1 MVSYCVEGVVCSFK
15 SSYKIRIDHVDFII
29 DHIFKNALLFIIRTL
44 SIFRSVFFAL
54 IPINNPFNEA
64 FI

>member
-1 MVSYCVEGVVCSFK
+1 M
-15 SSYKIRIDHVDFII
+15 DHVDFII
-29 DHIFKNALLFIIRTL
+29 DYIFKNALLFIIRTL

-54 IPINNPFNEA
+54 IPINNLFNEA